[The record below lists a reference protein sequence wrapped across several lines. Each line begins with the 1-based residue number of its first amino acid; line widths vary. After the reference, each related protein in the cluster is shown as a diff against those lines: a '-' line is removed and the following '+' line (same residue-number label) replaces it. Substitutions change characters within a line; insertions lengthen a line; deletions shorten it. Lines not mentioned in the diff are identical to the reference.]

1 MYAVHSIFHARRHT
15 ETIKLRPDADVDA
28 QHVQNTDTGQER
40 ETDRQTDRQTE
51 TERKKGRQKER
62 ERERERERESYQKLS
77 AALPAAVCS

>member
-15 ETIKLRPDADVDA
+15 EAIKLRPDADVDA

-62 ERERERERESYQKLS
+62 ERERERESYQKLS